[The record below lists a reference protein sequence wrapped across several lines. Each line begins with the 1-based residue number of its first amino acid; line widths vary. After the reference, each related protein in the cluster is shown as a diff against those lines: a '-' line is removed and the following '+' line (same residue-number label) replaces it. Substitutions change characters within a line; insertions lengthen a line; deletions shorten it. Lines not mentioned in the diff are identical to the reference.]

1 MEEFKEVSLA
11 PDQAFYNDLIK
22 GFGMILRATKVTKAQ
37 AFTMYFNAAM
47 SMVPDTGIDEATLV
61 RIVKE
66 SFEHFKS
73 QKEVKQ

>member
-11 PDQAFYNDLIK
+11 PNQKFYNDLIK
-22 GFGMILRATKVTKAQ
+22 GFGMILRATKVTKEQ
-37 AFTMYFNAAM
+37 AFTLYFNAAM
-47 SMVPDTGIDEATLV
+47 SMVTDTNIDEATLI

-66 SFEHFKS
+66 AFEHFKS